1 MVGVHGDRGGD
12 DPVLEAPV
20 LGRVGGPTYDSTRL
34 QEQTRAAQW
43 NVTAGARFCPPRV
56 TARRHRRPGHWVPR
70 CLPRTRP
77 DAPGRGDVPERR
89 RTHRAPA
96 GSCAAERELGAGP
109 GSERACRRFGPP
121 SWSSRAGTAAAR
133 AQQCDGPCTVR
144 SWLDRRRPRSY
155 LQGTR
160 LKCGTGLEAYRPRR
174 RVGPHRI
181 LYTSVSG

>member
-96 GSCAAERELGAGP
+96 GPRALRRENWAQVQDLSAHVGDSARRRGRPARVLPQPELSSATGRVRFARGLTGADRAAT
-109 GSERACRRFGPP
+109 
-121 SWSSRAGTAAAR
+121 SRA
-133 AQQCDGPCTVR
+133 PV
-144 SWLDRRRPRSY
+144 
-155 LQGTR
+155 
-160 LKCGTGLEAYRPRR
+160 
-174 RVGPHRI
+174 
-181 LYTSVSG
+181 